1 MESRFEPVMYR
12 GLRSFPMFAG
22 TFGDNVIHATHPFIV
37 LEGEQVSGSFKTQE
51 AAEDFVARQ
60 RSFAAFVL
68 RHNGQ
73 KWVITKRRMASRL
86 LARSKS

>member
-1 MESRFEPVMYR
+1 MESRFEAVMYR
-12 GLRSFPMFAG
+12 GSRSFPMFAG

-51 AAEDFVARQ
+51 AAEDFITRQ

-73 KWVITKRRMASRL
+73 KWVTAKRRMASL
-86 LARSKS
+86 SRSKS